1 MKFNIIRFLLHGS
14 EIVMKMSNHPSVI
27 QSQQWIYESLIK
39 LMQEKSF
46 NSISIG
52 EITKLADLDR
62 TTFYRNFDSKEDI
75 LNVGISNIKNKYIK
89 ALNNSQSLT
98 MDYVSYVFF
107 NICYE
112 EIDLLKLLHSHDLSS
127 LLLEQFNDILPQLHN
142 SVKNKFHYQ
151 INDEYM
157 IFALYYNTGGFLNIL
172 MKWIEGGCTE
182 STDELVSS
190 FIEISKFNFSK

>member
-75 LNVGISNIKNKYIK
+75 LN
-89 ALNNSQSLT
+89 A
-98 MDYVSYVFF
+98 
-107 NICYE
+107 
-112 EIDLLKLLHSHDLSS
+112 
-127 LLLEQFNDILPQLHN
+127 
-142 SVKNKFHYQ
+142 
-151 INDEYM
+151 
-157 IFALYYNTGGFLNIL
+157 
-172 MKWIEGGCTE
+172 
-182 STDELVSS
+182 
-190 FIEISKFNFSK
+190 

>member
-1 MKFNIIRFLLHGS
+1 
-14 EIVMKMSNHPSVI
+14 MKMSNHPSVI

-89 ALNNSQSLT
+89 ALNNSPSLT

-112 EIDLLKLLHSHDLSS
+112 EIDLLKLLHSHGLSS
-127 LLLEQFNDILPQLHN
+127 LLLDQFNDILPQLHI